1 VALRRNHPTD
11 LQDQAT
17 FLDRPPLIKICQT
30 LEKAYPSPEGWPH
43 GEWPLS
49 GEFRP
54 RRLEIVVGAVL
65 TQNVNWKNVEKA
77 LSRMIEEQLVDADRI
92 DRCPQAFLENTIRSA
107 GFYRQKAKR
116 LKGMTQFILA
126 YPGEFYS
133 EVGREELLS
142 IQGIGPET
150 ADSILLYACDRPH
163 FVVDAFTRRIFSRY
177 GFLSYKASY
186 QEVQQ
191 FFESHLPTDV
201 SLYKRFHA
209 LIVEHA
215 KQICKKTPVCQ
226 DCVFRKRCQGARGA
240 RHANF

>member
-1 VALRRNHPTD
+1 MRK
-11 LQDQAT
+11 
-17 FLDRPPLIKICQT
+17 FLRPPSLIKICQT
-30 LEKAYPSPEGWPH
+30 LEKAYPSPKGWPH

-54 RRLEIVVGAVL
+54 LRLEVVVGAVL

-77 LSRMIEEQLVDADRI
+77 LPRMIEEQLVEADRI
-92 DRCPQAFLENTIRSA
+92 ERCPQAFLEDTIRSA

-116 LKGMTQFILA
+116 LKEITQFILA

-142 IQGIGPET
+142 IPGIGPET

-163 FVVDAFTRRIFSRY
+163 FVVDAYTRRLFTRY
-177 GFLSYKASY
+177 GFLSPKASY
-186 QEVQQ
+186 QEVQL
-191 FFESHLPTDV
+191 FFETHLPADV

-226 DCVFRKRCQGARGA
+226 DCVFRKECQT
-240 RHANF
+240 ANN

>member
-1 VALRRNHPTD
+1 MGK
-11 LQDQAT
+11 
-17 FLDRPPLIKICQT
+17 FLRPPSLIKIFQT
-30 LEKAYPSPEGWPH
+30 LEKAYPSPRGWPH

-54 RRLEIVVGAVL
+54 RRLEVVVGAVL
-65 TQNVNWKNVEKA
+65 TQNVNWKNVEKV
-77 LSRMIEEQLVDADRI
+77 LTRMIEEQLVEADRI
-92 DRCPQAFLENTIRSA
+92 KRCPQAFLENTIRSA

-116 LKGMTQFILA
+116 LKGITQFILA

-142 IQGIGPET
+142 IPGIGPET

-163 FVVDAFTRRIFSRY
+163 FVVDAYTRRLFTRY
-177 GFLSYKASY
+177 GFLNPKASY

-191 FFESHLPTDV
+191 LFESHLPADV
-201 SLYKRFHA
+201 PLYKRFHA

-215 KQICKKTPVCQ
+215 KQVCRKTPVCKA
-226 DCVFRKRCQGARGA
+226 CVFQEECEYRPAER
-240 RHANF
+240 

>member
-1 VALRRNHPTD
+1 MGTSS
-11 LQDQAT
+11 
-17 FLDRPPLIKICQT
+17 LIKIFQT
-30 LEKAYPSPEGWPH
+30 LEKAYPAPEGWPH

-54 RRLEIVVGAVL
+54 RRLEVVVGAVL

-77 LSRMIEEQLVDADRI
+77 LSRMIEEQLVEADCI
-92 DRCPQAFLENTIRSA
+92 ERCPQAFLEDTIRSA

-116 LKGMTQFILA
+116 LKGIAQFILA

-133 EVGREELLS
+133 EVRREELLS
-142 IQGIGPET
+142 IPGIGPET

-163 FVVDAFTRRIFSRY
+163 FVVDDYTLRLFTRY
-177 GFLSYKASY
+177 GFLSRKGSY

-191 FFESHLPTDV
+191 FFESHLPADV
-201 SLYKRFHA
+201 PLYKRFHA

-215 KQICKKTPVCQ
+215 KQICRKTPVCK
-226 DCVFRKRCQGARGA
+226 DCVFRTECQSAR
-240 RHANF
+240 

>member
-1 VALRRNHPTD
+1 MRK
-11 LQDQAT
+11 
-17 FLDRPPLIKICQT
+17 FLRPPSLIKICQT
-30 LEKAYPSPEGWPH
+30 LEKAYPSPKGWPH

-54 RRLEIVVGAVL
+54 RRLEVVVGAVL

-77 LSRMIEEQLVDADRI
+77 LTRMIEEQLVEADRI
-92 DRCPQAFLENTIRSA
+92 ERCPQAFLEDTIRSA

-116 LKGMTQFILA
+116 LKGITQFILA

-142 IQGIGPET
+142 IPGIGPET
-150 ADSILLYACDRPH
+150 ADSILLYACDRAH
-163 FVVDAFTRRIFSRY
+163 FVVDAYTRRLFTRY
-177 GFLSYKASY
+177 GFLSPKASY

-191 FFESHLPTDV
+191 FFETHLPADV
-201 SLYKRFHA
+201 PLYKRFHA

-226 DCVFRKRCQGARGA
+226 DCVFRKECQTAGL
-240 RHANF
+240 